1 MNLHP
6 TSLLQLCSKLVKI
19 RIRRVRGAS
28 LDILNNKKISVTVI
42 LIQVLQLELTSML
55 FWLSLKGRETCR
67 FAGRTFP
74 VSWNSF
80 KSFWIV
86 RTFTLVCLSMSW
98 TVRFRL
104 WCIWMRTQ
112 HRSSDK
118 ALYRGMEQI
127 FLSRPLENLNL
138 LVNWAAS
145 LRLIHSLY

>member
-1 MNLHP
+1 V
-6 TSLLQLCSKLVKI
+6 Q
-19 RIRRVRGAS
+19 AS
-28 LDILNNKKISVTVI
+28 IYLTTKKISVTVI

-104 WCIWMRTQ
+104 
-112 HRSSDK
+112 
-118 ALYRGMEQI
+118 
-127 FLSRPLENLNL
+127 
-138 LVNWAAS
+138 
-145 LRLIHSLY
+145 